1 MGRGTIKTG
10 NLFSIRKTFCMK
22 TLVIVNESLA
32 EMFVGKNSTLAYI
45 LAATEFS
52 EVYVQNI
59 AQNSCLKIDQNQAK
73 ILSKKYRE
81 INQQIRSLTAKID
94 SVKVKELV
102 AENFCEVPEISTD
115 DLIIQRLEPM
125 KSPFPPV
132 GEKNLDEFL
141 SDLKKKF
148 PQHVFNCPINFHDK
162 ELAEF
167 LDISTP
173 TAEFNLV
180 DKNLADKI
188 ESMGEAYAKIYQ
200 NNKKKVVIKPKD
212 LAQSLGVF
220 ALDLSQKIDIEAECK
235 KHGEKLFSGQ
245 ILAQPFL
252 EGIRQ
257 GDIRANIIK
266 GLSGD
271 FEIAGFV
278 FRKSLRAENDEN
290 FTTGFIVG
298 GSTPRPV
305 SDLTKLE
312 QEDLQKKS
320 AKILGVLNSKLREK
334 YRDVI
339 ELGADFILVGNG
351 REVLLGEINHHCPGL
366 MPIAEALKE
375 ENYEDGFGLV
385 KRLLL
390 ASKKNLKN

>member
-1 MGRGTIKTG
+1 
-10 NLFSIRKTFCMK
+10 MK
-22 TLVIVNESLA
+22 TLVIINESFA

-45 LAATEFS
+45 LVAAEFS

-59 AQNSCLKIDQNQAK
+59 TQNSCLKIDQNQAE
-73 ILSKKYRE
+73 ILSKKYHE
-81 INQQIRSLTAKID
+81 INQQIRLLKAKID

-102 AENFCEVPEISTD
+102 AENFCEVPEISED

-141 SDLKKKF
+141 TDLRKKF
-148 PQHVFNCPINFHDK
+148 PRHVFNCPINFHDK

-173 TAEFNLV
+173 TAEFNLADENLS
-180 DKNLADKI
+180 DKVK
-188 ESMGEAYAKIYQ
+188 SMGEAYAKIYQ

-220 ALDLSQKIDIEAECK
+220 ALDLSQKIDIPTECK
-235 KHGEKLFSGQ
+235 KHGEKLFSRQ
-245 ILAQPFL
+245 ILVQPFL
-252 EGIRQ
+252 EGVRQ
-257 GDIRANIIK
+257 GDVRANIIK
-266 GLSGD
+266 DLRGN

-290 FTTGFIVG
+290 FTTGFVVG
-298 GSTPRPV
+298 GSKPCPIK
-305 SDLTKLE
+305 DLTESE
-312 QEDLQKKS
+312 QEDLHKKS
-320 AKILGVLNSKLREK
+320 AKILEILNEKLREK

-351 REVLLGEINHHCPGL
+351 HEVLLGEINHHCPGL

-375 ENYEDGFGLV
+375 ENYEGGFGLV
-385 KRLLL
+385 KRLL
-390 ASKKNLKN
+390 ATKHSSLKQQF